1 MSKIYRFSTPLI
13 LANGKKV
20 EGPVIIDKDD
30 PENEFQNLVKAHA
43 AQEATKKESSKSKNK
58 E

>member
-1 MSKIYRFSTPLI
+1 MSKVYRFATPLI

-20 EGPVIIDKDD
+20 EGPVFIDNDD
-30 PENEFQNLVKAHA
+30 PNDEFQNQVKAHA
-43 AQEATKKESSKSKNK
+43 AQEAPIEKITKSKNK

>member
-43 AQEATKKESSKSKNK
+43 AQEAPIEKITKSKNK